1 MTGLGY
7 DPTRILILDR
17 DGARIG
23 EVHPRQSSSTAWAR
37 TNSDVSQCQTVIGEP
52 TDALRNLEPWLHQ
65 AIVYRGAELV
75 WRGPIVSTRATAAS
89 MSFVARDPGAYFDRR
104 RIGQRRI
111 FFQEDLSRIALQLI
125 TDAMSV
131 DDPFNVVSTA
141 AVAPTGIYATRNVF
155 ADGRMLSEEL
165 KDLVDA
171 GLRWTFIGG
180 RLLIGPVAQD
190 YETATLRDRDIDG
203 EFEVVKDGTETVT
216 DALVVGKGVQGTAF
230 DYGSPLGILQAME
243 KQDAL
248 GDAYQATNAAKRIV
262 KERAITPRRVQLP
275 GDTRLMPTAPLSIA
289 DLVVGAVVP
298 VQTTATGVAVD
309 SKMLIDGV
317 KVSLKA
323 GAEEVAVSLVD
334 KPLPVDQQD
343 LDPPPHGYAT
353 EDDNPTYGKKV

>member
-1 MTGLGY
+1 MSQLGY
-7 DPTRILILDR
+7 DPTRLLVLDR

-23 EVHPRQSSSTAWAR
+23 EVHPRQSSSASWSR
-37 TNSDVSQCQTVIGEP
+37 VNSDVSQCQGVVGEP

-65 AIVYRGAELV
+65 VLVYRGAELA
-75 WRGPIVSTRATAAS
+75 WRGPIVSTEATKAS
-89 MSFVARDPGAYFDRR
+89 LTFVARDPGAYFDRR
-104 RIGQRRI
+104 RIGQRRT
-111 FFQEDLSRIALQLI
+111 FFQEDLSQIAFKLVS
-125 TDAMSV
+125 DAMSI
-131 DDPFNVVSTA
+131 DDPFNVVSSA
-141 AVAPTGIYATRNVF
+141 AVAPTGIYATRTVF

-171 GLRWTFIGG
+171 GLRWTFVGG

-203 EFEVVKDGTETVT
+203 EFSVVKDGTETVT
-216 DALVVGKGVQGTAF
+216 DSLVLGKGVQGNAF
-230 DYGSPLGILQAME
+230 DYGSPLGILQGVE

-248 GDAYQATNAAKRIV
+248 GDEYQATNAAKRIV

-275 GDTRLMPTAPLSIA
+275 GDTRLMPTAPLSIP

-317 KVSLKA
+317 KVGLKA
-323 GAEEVAVSLVD
+323 GGEEVAVSLVD
-334 KPLPVDQQD
+334 KPLPVDVQE
-343 LDPPPHGYAT
+343 LDPPPHGYFT